1 MAETTEV
8 TTRELDETQLPSVR
22 ASFTDVQGFALAQ
35 RVAKALAASTL
46 VPAQYQN
53 NMPNCLIA
61 LEMAERLHASILM
74 IMQNLYVVQGRPG
87 WSSKF
92 LIASFNQCGR
102 FSSIRYEWV
111 GEPGNDGWGCR
122 AWATELRGGA
132 RIVGPLITIALA
144 KKEGWYGKNGSKWQ
158 TIPELMLMYR
168 SAGWLVNTHA
178 PEISMGLG
186 TSEEAEDIELTPDAG
201 GTYEAT
207 ASAQTAAA
215 TAERQTALREKYA
228 AKPANSPGAH
238 AQTDE
243 QQNLIERINHVF
255 DELAEMIDADD
266 AGKALALATGDRPLS
281 ALTADELRGVEQYMA
296 GVLKQAQSPPPEPD
310 CGCPDAP
317 AGRHV
322 ASCAQYVQPT
332 PKRAHRIDERASKT
346 TASKTQGDLEI

>member
-8 TTRELDETQLPSVR
+8 TTRELDEAQLPSVR

-122 AWATELRGGA
+122 AWATELKGGA

-186 TSEEAEDIELTPDAG
+186 TSEEAEDIELRPDAG
-201 GTYEAT
+201 GTYEAA

-228 AKPANSPGAH
+228 AGKAAGAPAPANGGDAN
-238 AQTDE
+238 Q
-243 QQNLIERINHVF
+243 IERINNVF
-255 DELAEMIDADD
+255 DELAELIDVDD
-266 AGKALALATGDRPLS
+266 AGKALALATSDRPLS
-281 ALTADELRGVEQYMA
+281 ALTADELRGVETYMA
-296 GVLKQAQSPPPEPD
+296 GVLKQAQSPPEPD

-322 ASCAQYVQPT
+322 ASCGQYVQPAA
-332 PKRAHRIDERASKT
+332 KRARKP
-346 TASKTQGDLEI
+346 TAPGGPGQGEMEI